1 MGGVFRSEGGHSPA
15 PTLRLP
21 MSEDPRPPR
30 RSESLPPIVWALAGV
45 LVVALF
51 VLAIALLNPPS

>member
-1 MGGVFRSEGGHSPA
+1 M
-15 PTLRLP
+15 
-21 MSEDPRPPR
+21 
-30 RSESLPPIVWALAGV
+30 PPIVWALAGV

>member
-1 MGGVFRSEGGHSPA
+1 
-15 PTLRLP
+15 

-30 RSESLPPIVWALAGV
+30 RTESMPLIVWALAGV

>member
-1 MGGVFRSEGGHSPA
+1 
-15 PTLRLP
+15 
-21 MSEDPRPPR
+21 MSEDPRP
-30 RSESLPPIVWALAGV
+30 RSRGHSMPPIVWALAGV